1 MTALAP
7 TTTGGDPAD
16 PVEFVGAD
24 HWTER
29 VAAPTMSWLLA
40 RRSDH
45 TKTAY
50 ATRLGIPR
58 DRQTWRGPNT
68 RGNAAKPT
76 PPYAWFT
83 WCRATGLNPLTDVTV
98 DVMRAWVATI
108 REHGGTDATIQAYAG
123 AVSAWYREMRKRG
136 LTDTVMA
143 DVLDT
148 DERKAQGISRVT
160 PSSPT
165 HALTYEQAQ
174 ALRVSARLDPTPQ
187 RLRNIAIVELLLS
200 TGVRA
205 AELCALTRSSIA
217 RQGPE
222 GILTVHGKGGK
233 TRTVRITATAL
244 AAVDAYLTDRDRAD
258 AGTAIVVAGQVGGR
272 RTHADPLF
280 VAARTPKALTPA
292 QVTQLLARLCGVAAR
307 HGTTPAARRAAAE
320 LAPICGTIHPHQLR
334 RFYAVHAVSMG
345 VSVEQVRDDLG
356 HASLTTTQRYLADA
370 ARLTKSG
377 AYAVSASLDAGNAEW
392 GIE

>member
-7 TTTGGDPAD
+7 TITTTSAEF
-16 PVEFVGAD
+16 VEFVGAE

-29 VAAPTMSWLLA
+29 VWQPTLSWLLA

-58 DRQTWRGPNT
+58 EHQVWRGTNT

-76 PPYAWFT
+76 PGYAWFT

-136 LTDTVMA
+136 LTDVVMA

-165 HALTYEQAQ
+165 HALTYEQAM
-174 ALRVSARLDPTPQ
+174 ALRASARLDPRPT
-187 RLRNIAIVELLLS
+187 RARNVAIVELLLS

-205 AELCALTRSSIA
+205 AELCALTRGSIA
-217 RQGPE
+217 RTGVD
-222 GILTVHGKGGK
+222 GVLTVHGKGGK
-233 TRTVRITATAL
+233 TRTVRLTATAL
-244 AAVDAYLTDRDRAD
+244 AAVDAYLTERDQAA
-258 AGTAIVVAGQVGGR
+258 AGDDVVVAGQVGGR

-280 VAARTPKALTPA
+280 VAARSGKPLTPA

-320 LAPICGTIHPHQLR
+320 LAPLRDTIHPHQLR

-345 VSVEQVRDDLG
+345 TSVEQVRDDLG

-370 ARLTKSG
+370 ARLTHSG
-377 AYAVSASLDAGNAEW
+377 AYAVSASLEAGNAEW
-392 GIE
+392 GIA

>member
-7 TTTGGDPAD
+7 ITGTVDHVDP
-16 PVEFVGAD
+16 D

-29 VAAPTMSWLLA
+29 VRQPTMSWLLA

-50 ATRLGIPR
+50 ATRLGVPR
-58 DRQTWRGPNT
+58 EHQVWRTSNT

-83 WCRATGLNPLTDVTV
+83 WCLARGLNPLTDVTV

-108 REHGGTDATIQAYAG
+108 RESGGTDSTIQSYAG

-136 LTDTVMA
+136 LTDIVMS

-148 DERKAQGISRVT
+148 DERKAQGISSPS

-165 HALTYEQAQ
+165 HALTYEQAM
-174 ALRVSARLDPTPQ
+174 ALRVSARLDPLST
-187 RLRNIAIVELLLS
+187 RLRNVAIVEMLLS

-205 AELCALTRSSIA
+205 AELCELTRGSIS
-217 RQGPE
+217 RE
-222 GILTVHGKGGK
+222 GREGVLTVHGKGGK
-233 TRTVRITATAL
+233 TRTVRLTSTAL
-244 AAVDAYLTDRDRAD
+244 AAVDAYLLERDQAD
-258 AGTAIVVAGQVGGR
+258 AGSDVVVAGQVGGR
-272 RTHADPLF
+272 STRNDPLF
-280 VAARTPKALTPA
+280 LSSRTRRPLTPA
-292 QVTQLLARLCGVAAR
+292 QVRQLLARLCGVAAR
-307 HGTTPAARRAAAE
+307 HGTTAVARRAAAE
-320 LAPICGTIHPHQLR
+320 LAPICGSIHPHQCR

-345 VSVEQVRDDLG
+345 VSVEQVRADLG

-370 ARLTKSG
+370 ARLTASG
-377 AYAVSASLDAGNAEW
+377 AYAVSASLEAGNAEW

>member
-7 TTTGGDPAD
+7 ITGTVDHVDP
-16 PVEFVGAD
+16 D

-29 VAAPTMSWLLA
+29 VRQPTMSWLLA

-50 ATRLGIPR
+50 ATRLGVPR
-58 DRQTWRGPNT
+58 EHQVWRTSNT

-76 PPYAWFT
+76 PPYAWFR
-83 WCRATGLNPLTDVTV
+83 WCLARDLNPLTDATV

-108 REHGGTDATIQAYAG
+108 REHGGTDSTIQSYAG

-136 LTDTVMA
+136 LTDIVMS

-148 DERKAQGISRVT
+148 DERRAQGISTVS

-174 ALRVSARLDPTPQ
+174 ALRLSARLDPLPT
-187 RLRNIAIVELLLS
+187 RARNVAIVEVLLS

-205 AELCALTRSSIA
+205 AELCALTRGSIS
-217 RQGPE
+217 RE
-222 GILTVHGKGGK
+222 GREGVLTVHGKGGK
-233 TRTVRITATAL
+233 TRTVRIASTAL
-244 AAVDAYLTDRDRAD
+244 AAVDAYLLERDQAD
-258 AGTAIVVAGQVGGR
+258 AGTDVVVAGQVGGR
-272 RTHADPLF
+272 STRNDPLF
-280 VAARTPKALTPA
+280 LSSRTRKPLTPA
-292 QVTQLLARLCGVAAR
+292 QIRQLLSRLCGVAAR
-307 HGTTPAARRAAAE
+307 HGTTAAARRAAAE
-320 LAPICGTIHPHQLR
+320 LAPICGSIHPHQCR

-345 VSVEQVRDDLG
+345 TSVEQVRADLG

-370 ARLTKSG
+370 ARLASSG
-377 AYAVSASLDAGNAEW
+377 AYAVSASLEAGNAEW

>member
-7 TTTGGDPAD
+7 RVETIDHVDP
-16 PVEFVGAD
+16 D

-29 VAAPTMSWLLA
+29 VRQPTMSWLLA

-58 DRQTWRGPNT
+58 EHQTWRGPNT
-68 RGNAAKPT
+68 RSSKHKPT
-76 PPYAWFT
+76 PGYAWFT
-83 WCRATGLNPLTDVTV
+83 WCLNTGINPLTDVDV

-136 LTDTVMA
+136 LTDIVMS

-148 DERKAQGISRVT
+148 DERRAQGISTVS

-165 HALTYEQAQ
+165 HALTYEQAM
-174 ALRVSARLDPTPQ
+174 ALRVSARLDPLPT
-187 RLRNIAIVELLLS
+187 RARNVAIVEVLLS

-205 AELCALTRSSIA
+205 AELCALTRGSIS
-217 RQGPE
+217 RE
-222 GILTVHGKGGK
+222 GREGVLTVHGKGGK
-233 TRTVRITATAL
+233 TRTVRLTSTAL
-244 AAVDAYLTDRDRAD
+244 AAVGAYLLDRDQAD
-258 AGTAIVVAGQVGGR
+258 AGTDVALAGQVSGQSTR
-272 RTHADPLF
+272 NEPLF
-280 VAARTPKALTPA
+280 LAARTRKPLTPA
-292 QVTQLLARLCGVAAR
+292 QIRQLLSRLCGVAAR
-307 HGTTPAARRAAAE
+307 HGTTAAARRAAAE
-320 LAPICGTIHPHQLR
+320 LAPICGSIHPHQCR

-345 VSVEQVRDDLG
+345 VSVEQVRADLG
-356 HASLTTTQRYLADA
+356 HASLTTTQRYLTDA

-377 AYAVSASLDAGNAEW
+377 AYAVSASLEAGNAEW
-392 GIE
+392 GIAEPLIY

>member
-7 TTTGGDPAD
+7 TETTIEHVD
-16 PVEFVGAD
+16 AD

-58 DRQTWRGPNT
+58 EHQTWRGPNT
-68 RGNAAKPT
+68 RSSSHKPV
-76 PPYAWFT
+76 PPYAWFR
-83 WCRATGLNPLTDVTV
+83 WCLARDLDPLTDVTV

-123 AVSAWYREMRKRG
+123 AVSAWYREMRKRS
-136 LTDTVMA
+136 LTDIVMS

-148 DERKAQGISRVT
+148 DERRAQGISTVS

-165 HALTYEQAQ
+165 HALTYEQAM
-174 ALRVSARLDPTPQ
+174 ALRASARMDPRPT
-187 RLRNIAIVELLLS
+187 RARNIAIVELLLS

-205 AELCALTRSSIA
+205 AELCALTRGSIS
-217 RQGPE
+217 RE
-222 GILTVHGKGGK
+222 GREGVLTVHGKGGK
-233 TRTVRITATAL
+233 TRTVRLTSTAL
-244 AAVDAYLTDRDRAD
+244 AAVDAYLLERDQAD
-258 AGTAIVVAGQVGGR
+258 AGTDVALAGQVSGQSTR
-272 RTHADPLF
+272 NEPLF
-280 VAARTPKALTPA
+280 LSSRTRKPLTPA
-292 QVTQLLARLCGVAAR
+292 QIRQLLSRLCGVAAR
-307 HGTTPAARRAAAE
+307 HGTTAAARRAAAE
-320 LAPICGTIHPHQLR
+320 LAPICGSIHPHQCR

-370 ARLTKSG
+370 ARLTHSG
-377 AYAVSASLDAGNAEW
+377 AYAVSASLEAGNAEW
-392 GIE
+392 GIAEPLI

>member
-7 TTTGGDPAD
+7 ITGTVDHVDP
-16 PVEFVGAD
+16 D

-29 VAAPTMSWLLA
+29 VRQPTMSWLLA

-50 ATRLGIPR
+50 ATRLGVPR
-58 DRQTWRGPNT
+58 EHQVWRTSNT

-76 PPYAWFT
+76 PAYAWFR
-83 WCRATGLNPLTDVTV
+83 WCLARDLNPLTDATV

-108 REHGGTDATIQAYAG
+108 RESGGTDSTIQSYAG

-136 LTDTVMA
+136 LTDIVMS

-148 DERKAQGISRVT
+148 DERRAQGISTVS

-165 HALTYEQAQ
+165 HALTYEQAM
-174 ALRVSARLDPTPQ
+174 ALRVSARLDPLPT
-187 RLRNIAIVELLLS
+187 RARNVAIVELLLS

-205 AELCALTRSSIA
+205 AELCELTRGSIS
-217 RQGPE
+217 RE
-222 GILTVHGKGGK
+222 GREGVLTVHGKGGK
-233 TRTVRITATAL
+233 TRTVRIASTAL
-244 AAVDAYLTDRDRAD
+244 AAVDAYLLERDQAD
-258 AGTAIVVAGQVGGR
+258 AGTDVVVAGQVGGR
-272 RTHADPLF
+272 STRNDPLF
-280 VAARTPKALTPA
+280 LSSRTRRPLTPA
-292 QVTQLLARLCGVAAR
+292 QVRQLLSRLCGVAAR
-307 HGTTPAARRAAAE
+307 HGTTAAARRAAAE
-320 LAPICGTIHPHQLR
+320 LAPICGSIHPHQLR

-345 VSVEQVRDDLG
+345 TSVEQVRDDLG
-356 HASLTTTQRYLADA
+356 HASLTTTQKYLADA

-377 AYAVSASLDAGNAEW
+377 AYAVSASLEAGNAEW

>member
-7 TTTGGDPAD
+7 ITGTVDHVDP
-16 PVEFVGAD
+16 D

-29 VAAPTMSWLLA
+29 VRQPTMSWLLA

-50 ATRLGIPR
+50 ATRLGVPR
-58 DRQTWRGPNT
+58 EHQVWRTSNT
-68 RGNAAKPT
+68 RGNSRKPE
-76 PPYAWFT
+76 PPYAWFR
-83 WCRATGLNPLTDVTV
+83 WCLARNLNPLTDVTV

-108 REHGGTDATIQAYAG
+108 RESGGTDSTIQSYAG

-136 LTDTVMA
+136 LTDIVMS

-148 DERKAQGISRVT
+148 DERRAQGISTVS

-174 ALRVSARLDPTPQ
+174 ALRLSARLDPLPT
-187 RLRNIAIVELLLS
+187 RARNVAIVEMLLS

-205 AELCALTRSSIA
+205 AELCALTRGSIS
-217 RQGPE
+217 RE
-222 GILTVHGKGGK
+222 GREGVLTVHGKGGK
-233 TRTVRITATAL
+233 TRTVRIASTAL
-244 AAVDAYLTDRDRAD
+244 AAVDAYLLERDQAD
-258 AGTAIVVAGQVGGR
+258 AGTDVVVAGQVGGR
-272 RTHADPLF
+272 STRNDPLF
-280 VAARTPKALTPA
+280 LSSRTRKPLTPA
-292 QVTQLLARLCGVAAR
+292 QIRQLLSRLCGIAAR
-307 HGTTPAARRAAAE
+307 HGTTAAARRAAAE
-320 LAPICGTIHPHQLR
+320 LAPICGSIHPHQCR

-345 VSVEQVRDDLG
+345 TSVEQVRDDLG

-377 AYAVSASLDAGNAEW
+377 AYAVSASLEAGNAEW

>member
-7 TTTGGDPAD
+7 ITGTVDHVDP
-16 PVEFVGAD
+16 D

-29 VAAPTMSWLLA
+29 VRQPTMSWLLA

-50 ATRLGIPR
+50 ATRLGVPR
-58 DRQTWRGPNT
+58 EHQVWRTSNT

-76 PPYAWFT
+76 PPYAWFR
-83 WCRATGLNPLTDVTV
+83 WCLARDLNPLTDATV

-108 REHGGTDATIQAYAG
+108 REHGGTDSTIQSYAG

-136 LTDTVMA
+136 LTDIVMS

-148 DERKAQGISRVT
+148 DERRAQGISTVS

-174 ALRVSARLDPTPQ
+174 ALRLSARLDPLPT
-187 RLRNIAIVELLLS
+187 RARNVAIVEVLLS

-205 AELCALTRSSIA
+205 AELCALTRGSIS
-217 RQGPE
+217 RE
-222 GILTVHGKGGK
+222 GREGVLTVHGKGGK
-233 TRTVRITATAL
+233 TRTVRIASTAL
-244 AAVDAYLTDRDRAD
+244 AAVDAYLLERDQAD
-258 AGTAIVVAGQVGGR
+258 AGTDVVVAGQVGGR
-272 RTHADPLF
+272 STRNDPLF
-280 VAARTPKALTPA
+280 LSSRTRKPLTPA
-292 QVTQLLARLCGVAAR
+292 QIRQLLSRLCGVAAR
-307 HGTTPAARRAAAE
+307 HGTTAAARRAAAE
-320 LAPICGTIHPHQLR
+320 LAPICGSIHPHQCR

-345 VSVEQVRDDLG
+345 TSVEQVRDDLG
-356 HASLTTTQRYLADA
+356 HASLTTTQKYLADA

-377 AYAVSASLDAGNAEW
+377 AYAVSASLEAGNAEW